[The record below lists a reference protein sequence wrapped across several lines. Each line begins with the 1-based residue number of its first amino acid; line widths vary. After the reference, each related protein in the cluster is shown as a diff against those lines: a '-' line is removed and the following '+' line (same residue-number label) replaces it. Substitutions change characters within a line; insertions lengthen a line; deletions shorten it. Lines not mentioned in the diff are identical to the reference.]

1 MIAVIRSQLCRE
13 EAEQIVASS
22 APGWSVRFER
32 KLYYPYYWFH
42 FRHSARTLLG
52 TSAVRVSC
60 LVDAR
65 TRVGATTDAF
75 DREYIQTDE
84 SATVDPAV
92 DEREALRIAERYTR
106 YVIRNQR
113 KALVIPRIE
122 VLEHDLVYKP
132 YWILD
137 CRHDVESRFRVLV
150 DGVNGSFQP
159 LAVAQ
164 ADRSALVAA
173 STRGEH

>member
-1 MIAVIRSQLCRE
+1 MIAAIRARLCGE
-13 EAEQIVASS
+13 EAEQIVSS
-22 APGWSVRFER
+22 AAPGWTARFER

-75 DREYIQTDE
+75 DREYVHTDA
-84 SATVDPAV
+84 SATVDATL
-92 DEREALRIAERYTR
+92 DEREALRIAERYTA

-113 KALVIPRIE
+113 KALVVPRIE
-122 VLEHDLVYKP
+122 VLEQEAVHKP
-132 YWILD
+132 FWIVG
-137 CRHDVESRFRVLV
+137 CRRDGELRFRVLV
-150 DGVNGSFQP
+150 DGVTGSFQA
-159 LAVAQ
+159 LSSIS
-164 ADRSALVAA
+164 RS
-173 STRGEH
+173 